1 MRLTLDALLVLDA
14 IDRKGSFAAAADEI
28 NRVPSAVTYTISKLE
43 QDLDVRLFDRS
54 GHRARL
60 TEAGRKLLDD
70 GRRLLRAA
78 AELEHSVK
86 RVATGR
92 ELELRI
98 AVVDIIPLERL
109 FPLLHRY
116 YAEDFGTQL
125 RISREVF
132 GGAWDALVSARAD
145 LVIGAVGEGPAGGN
159 YNTRLLGDV
168 EFILVVPPQHPLA
181 TRPEPLSVDDLLE
194 FRVVAAADSSR
205 NLPPRTS
212 ALLSGQ
218 DVLTVPDMDCKLNAQ
233 RDGLGVG
240 FVPRNLVAQDLADGH
255 LVERT
260 ATTAV
265 APVHL
270 SLAWRDQQIGE
281 VMRWFLRQ
289 FEDTELC
296 STLLR

>member
-28 NRVPSAVTYTISKLE
+28 NRVPSAVTYTINKLE

-60 TEAGRKLLDD
+60 TEPGRKLLED

-78 AELEHSVK
+78 AELENSVK

-92 ELELRI
+92 ELELRM
-98 AVVDIIPLERL
+98 AVVDLIPLERL

-116 YAEDFGTQL
+116 YAQAFGTQL

-132 GGAWDALVSARAD
+132 GGAWDALVSGRAD

-159 YNTRLLGDV
+159 YNTRVLGDA
-168 EFILVVPPQHPLA
+168 EFIFVVPPDHPLA
-181 TRPEPLSVDDLLE
+181 TRAEPLSVDDLLE

-218 DVLTVPDMDCKLNAQ
+218 DVLTVPDMDSKLCAQ

-240 FVPRNLVAQDLADGH
+240 FVPRNLVSRDLAAGR
-255 LVERT
+255 LVERAA
-260 ATTAV
+260 ATEV
-265 APVHL
+265 APAHL
-270 SLAWRDQQIGE
+270 SLAWRDQQVGE
-281 VMRWFLRQ
+281 VMAWFLRQ
-289 FEDTELC
+289 FEDAELC
-296 STLLR
+296 SSLVC